1 MTRYLGALLLSAA
14 CSWLLTPEMRK
25 IALARGIVDRP
36 RGRHI
41 HAQPVPFL
49 GGVAMYA
56 AFFVAAV
63 AFGRPDRNTV
73 GLLTGGASGT
83 PEAQLRAPSQ
93 GFGNHPLRQECEV
106 LGLAEEAGLV
116 GRKSI
121 DHVENLGVAA
131 RASQV
136 VEVLV
141 NVGEVQGTK
150 ASSQSSLDQSL
161 LALVQVDAANLVS
174 EAADRIKLLASQFLE

>member
-1 MTRYLGALLLSAA
+1 
-14 CSWLLTPEMRK
+14 MRK

-73 GLLTGGASGT
+73 GLLTGGAFTVALGIADDRA
-83 PEAQLRAPSQ
+83 ELRAR
-93 GFGNHPLRQECEV
+93 H
-106 LGLAEEAGLV
+106 
-116 GRKSI
+116 
-121 DHVENLGVAA
+121 
-131 RASQV
+131 
-136 VEVLV
+136 
-141 NVGEVQGTK
+141 
-150 ASSQSSLDQSL
+150 
-161 LALVQVDAANLVS
+161 
-174 EAADRIKLLASQFLE
+174 KLLGQLAAAVIVLLFGVKIEFVTNPFGA